1 MSRIVIDM
9 RAMPPVERTAAVKA
23 AVKAAVEP
31 RNASVRAKMKTAVL
45 EQVGKW
51 KDRPG
56 RG

>member
-1 MSRIVIDM
+1 MSEIVIDL
-9 RAMPPVERTAAVKA
+9 RTVRTPAQRREAVKL
-23 AVKAAVEP
+23 AVEP